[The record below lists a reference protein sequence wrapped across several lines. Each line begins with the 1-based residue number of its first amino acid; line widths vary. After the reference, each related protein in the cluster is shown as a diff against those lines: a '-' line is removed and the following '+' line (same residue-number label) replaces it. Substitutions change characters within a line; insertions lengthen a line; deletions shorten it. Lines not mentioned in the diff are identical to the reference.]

1 MFTTVPSAQ
10 LSVLYVLLLP
20 FKLSSHPILLS
31 CSYLVDILS
40 PILTLP
46 ALALIQTPITSNW
59 DYCCLPNWAPGL
71 YSVLTQLALPTIAE
85 VIV

>member
-10 LSVLYVLLLP
+10 LSVLCCYYHSSYHHI
-20 FKLSSHPILLS
+20 LSF
-31 CSYLVDILS
+31 YLVIS

-46 ALALIQTPITSNW
+46 ALALIQTPIISNW